1 MSEPH
6 GPRPF
11 ELDPAAARL
20 TPEPPRPPPEEEEE
34 QQRSGEEDTLRL
46 ARRPRGR
53 ARLAMLGAAAL
64 VLLLGLQA
72 VLYVVELFE
81 TTPLLGPPFAVLL
94 GLVAFSA
101 LGLLLRE
108 LRDLRRLRRRARL
121 REAAGRLAVS
131 ELHGEAPAVLGP
143 VAAELDRDA
152 EFGRA
157 LTRYRRKVSDAH
169 NDGELMRLFEREVLA
184 PADRRA
190 YRLVL
195 ASARD
200 IGLLTALSPLGLLD
214 GLLVLWRT
222 LLMLRAISRL
232 YGMAPGPV
240 ATLSLLRRS
249 LRNAA
254 LAGLA
259 DVVTHATV
267 EHVGAGLAALL
278 SARAGQGAGNALLA
292 AKLGIEAVK
301 VARPL
306 PFVEEDAPRLR
317 HVSRALFGSK
327 EQEAPR
333 RDR

>member
-1 MSEPH
+1 MTGKH
-6 GPRPF
+6 GPEPF
-11 ELDPAAARL
+11 ELDPATARVV
-20 TPEPPRPPPEEEEE
+20 PESPRPSREEEE
-34 QQRSGEEDTLRL
+34 QHDAEEETLRL

-53 ARLAMLGAAAL
+53 ARLALLGGVAL
-64 VLLLGLQA
+64 ILLLLLQA

-81 TTPLLGPPFAVLL
+81 TTPLLAPPFAILL
-94 GLVAFSA
+94 GLIAFSV
-101 LGLLLRE
+101 LGMLLRE
-108 LRDLRRLRRRARL
+108 LRDLRRLQKRAHL
-121 REAAGRLAVS
+121 RQAAERLAVS
-131 ELHGEAPAVLGP
+131 ELHGDAAAVLEP
-143 VAAELDRDA
+143 VAGELGRDPQ
-152 EFGRA
+152 FGQA
-157 LTRYRRKVSDAH
+157 LVRYRGKVSDAY
-169 NDGELMRLFEREVLA
+169 NDGELVRLFEREVLA

-200 IGLLTALSPLGLLD
+200 VGLLTALSPLGLLD

-222 LLMLRAISRL
+222 MLMLRAISRL
-232 YGMAPGPV
+232 YGMAPGPA
-240 ATLSLLRRS
+240 ATLSLMRRS

-267 EHVGAGLAALL
+267 EHVGAGVAALL

-306 PFVEEDAPRLR
+306 PFVAEEPPRLR
-317 HVSRALFGSK
+317 HVSRALFGGAEK
-327 EQEAPR
+327 QDIR
-333 RDR
+333 TGG